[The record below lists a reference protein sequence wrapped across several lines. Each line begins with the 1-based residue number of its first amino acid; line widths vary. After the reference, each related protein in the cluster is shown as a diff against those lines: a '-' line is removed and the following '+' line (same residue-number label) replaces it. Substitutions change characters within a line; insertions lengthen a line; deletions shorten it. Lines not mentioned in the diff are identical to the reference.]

1 MAYKVIIL
9 YRLYMPSY
17 FLGTF
22 TEYPY
27 VNIGKGGKGNISY
40 RSLEDIKG
48 HKKSL
53 NAFACQTFNS
63 LECCSKLFSYYCCR
77 INCC

>member
-27 VNIGKGGKGNISY
+27 VTAPYTSPPLVLQCFLHFSLPLRYIFIIVFYISHEYLMSFYLSTKINIF
-40 RSLEDIKG
+40 
-48 HKKSL
+48 HK
-53 NAFACQTFNS
+53 
-63 LECCSKLFSYYCCR
+63 
-77 INCC
+77 